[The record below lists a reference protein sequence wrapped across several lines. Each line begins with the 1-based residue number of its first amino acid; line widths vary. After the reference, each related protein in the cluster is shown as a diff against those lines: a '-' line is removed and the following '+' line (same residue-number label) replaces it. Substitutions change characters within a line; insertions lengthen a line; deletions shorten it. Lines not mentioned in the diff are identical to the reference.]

1 MLADAPQMKKPNPM
15 TLTLSVRNVL
25 QKLQGVAPAP
35 NSQSAANRGLGA
47 SVSTE
52 ARVTGQK
59 VAELIA
65 TATSVNVCLMPPTW
79 HPWF

>member
-1 MLADAPQMKKPNPM
+1 MLSM
-15 TLTLSVRNVL
+15 LSL
-25 QKLQGVAPAP
+25 LSLLLSLLLSMQAP
-35 NSQSAANRGLGA
+35 NA
-47 SVSTE
+47 SVSRMSAQINQE